1 MFQGPIADYS
11 VQTSVSFIIKLKRY
25 PKIVIVKM
33 LRSLFKYI
41 FIKITLLILVEPSS
55 DEEDTR
61 QRMLEIRGGYF
72 NILSSLHD
80 LSLIYQR
87 RPEGREG
94 ERPVNIICVSL
105 PHQR

>member
-1 MFQGPIADYS
+1 
-11 VQTSVSFIIKLKRY
+11 
-25 PKIVIVKM
+25 M

-61 QRMLEIRGGYF
+61 QRMLEMRGGYF
-72 NILSSLHD
+72 NILSSLDD

-94 ERPVNIICVSL
+94 ERPVNIICASS